1 MLTGNFRV
9 AAAFAVA
16 TVAAGLHASG
26 SGAVAQERV
35 GVTGAVNPDAT
46 GQPPT
51 LPVRTLLLGSDVV
64 YNETIRTQA
73 NGQAQILFVDRSSFS
88 VGPNAEVVIDEF
100 VYNKDSGTG
109 RLLASAAKG
118 AFRFVG
124 GALSKSP
131 EGVQLK
137 TPAATIGIRGGVFV
151 ADIAPDGRTTATFLY
166 GREMTV
172 TAQGQVQRVLRPGF
186 AVTVAP
192 GGSPGMPFKAP
203 SAQVLSTVAQLDGR
217 PGGDGGATEIP
228 SAAQFLQSGVP
239 AVISYDVQQS
249 RNDAV
254 RASGGGSR
262 RSQQT
267 QQAAVYSSGNLSD
280 GSTGTPTGGVQAS
293 QIKTVETT
301 GAIREIATFSP
312 FDPSVYAFDVDFV
325 LKFSDFSF
333 SDPAISAAQYDLFY
347 YSTTDLS
354 PVLPQGTATDVAS
367 LPMQGRASFSGPIIG
382 SVTTDGGQSFIRA
395 TGTYTQTWDFGLNA
409 GGAAITG
416 YAGHDFTG
424 KVQALDAASRNAFYG
439 ILAGGG
445 INVRL
450 TGSFYDDTA
459 GRAYAEAHG
468 GAYFLGPGFAS
479 FAVFKG
485 TR

>member
-1 MLTGNFRV
+1 MLIARLP
-9 AAAFAVA
+9 AAAAMLAAA
-16 TVAAGLHASG
+16 TVAAGLHAGG
-26 SGAVAQERV
+26 STAIAQERV

-46 GQPPT
+46 GQPPN

-100 VYNKDSGTG
+100 VYNKDSGAG
-109 RLLASAAKG
+109 RLLASATKG

-131 EGVQLK
+131 DGVQLK
-137 TPAATIGIRGGVFV
+137 TPTATIGIRGGVFV

-192 GGSPGMPFKAP
+192 GSAPGTPFKAP
-203 SAQVLSTVAQLDGR
+203 SSQLLSTVAQLDGR
-217 PGGDGGATEIP
+217 PGGDGGANEIP
-228 SAAQFLQSGVP
+228 SAGQLLRSGVP
-239 AVISYDVQQS
+239 TVVSSDVRQS
-249 RNDAV
+249 RIDAARAQPEPEPQPAPV
-254 RASGGGSR
+254 YASGS
-262 RSQQT
+262 
-267 QQAAVYSSGNLSD
+267 LSD
-280 GSTGTPTGGVQAS
+280 DSGGTSTGGVQAS
-293 QIKTVETT
+293 QVKTAETT
-301 GAIREIATFSP
+301 GALQQVATFSP
-312 FDPSVYAFDVDFV
+312 FDPSFYAFDLDFL
-325 LKFSDFSF
+325 LKFSDFDF
-333 SDPAISAAQYDLFY
+333 SDTGLSAAQFDLFY
-347 YSTTDLS
+347 YSGTDLS
-354 PVLPQGTATDVAS
+354 PVVPQGIATDIAS
-367 LPMQGRASFSGPIIG
+367 LPIQGRASFAGPIIG
-382 SVTTDGGQSFIRA
+382 SVTTDGGQSFFRA

-416 YAGHDFTG
+416 YAGHNFTG
-424 KVQALDAASRNAFYG
+424 KVQSLDPTTRDVFFG

-450 TGSFYDDTA
+450 NGSFYDDVG
-459 GRAYAEAHG
+459 GRAYAEVHG
-468 GAYFLGPGFAS
+468 GASFLGPGFAS
-479 FAVFKG
+479 YAIFKG